1 MHVSRYS
8 FLNTVTF
15 GATFQ
20 VNVKKVRGWGGGG
33 RWLSDLYVQLAFK
46 RGKSEYVDWPLRKDK
61 HLPKRKGHSDKRT
74 ALKGLLRFLESQRN
88 FT

>member
-20 VNVKKVRGWGGGG
+20 VNVKKGGGG